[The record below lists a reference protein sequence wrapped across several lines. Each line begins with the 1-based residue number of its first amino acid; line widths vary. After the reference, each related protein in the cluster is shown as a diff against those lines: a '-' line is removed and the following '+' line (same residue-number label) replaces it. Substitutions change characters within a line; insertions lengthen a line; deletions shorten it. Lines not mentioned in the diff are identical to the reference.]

1 MSNKRNK
8 VFVLLVATAFL
19 ASCAD
24 YMNRRDSV
32 SLRAGDAVEGN
43 NAIHEVSP
51 WPRHAENTTI
61 N

>member
-1 MSNKRNK
+1 MSKTKNK
-8 VFVLLVATAFL
+8 VFVLLVATAFV

-24 YMNRRDSV
+24 YMNRRDTV

-43 NAIHEVSP
+43 TAIHEVSP
-51 WPRHAENTTI
+51 WPRNVENTTI